1 MTDGA
6 SAVGRVPVTVLTGFL
21 GAGKTT
27 LLNRILREP
36 HGRRYLVVINE
47 FGEAGIDHDLVES
60 SDEVVMEM
68 NNGCICCTVRADLI
82 GILSRALGDGRP
94 FDAVIV
100 ETTGLADPGPVVQTF
115 FVDTSLSARLRLDA
129 VVTVVDAH
137 HIEGQ
142 LERAE
147 EASEQIA
154 MADIVVLNKADL
166 VAGAALDRVER
177 RLQSLNPLAAIHR
190 TSRCEVDLDAV
201 IDRRAFDLDRVL
213 AAEADFLTSDHAHE
227 HDLSIGSVSLAVQQP
242 VDQSK
247 LVEWLVALLQ
257 ERGAD
262 ILRCKGILDI
272 AGQER
277 RFVVQ
282 GVHMLLEGDYG
293 RAWRT
298 DEVRASKLVFIGR
311 NLDAAEL
318 QHAVNACTASIHA
331 RASSSHAPVKLQVQQ
346 VLV

>member
-1 MTDGA
+1 MTA
-6 SAVGRVPVTVLTGFL
+6 AATERLPVTVLTGFL

-27 LLNRILREP
+27 LLDRILREP

-47 FGEAGIDHDLVES
+47 FGETGIDHDLVES

-82 GILSRALGDGRP
+82 GILSRALADGRP

-115 FVDTSLSARLRLDA
+115 FVDTTLSERLRLDA

-137 HIEGQ
+137 HIESQ

-147 EASEQIA
+147 EAGEQVA
-154 MADIVVLNKADL
+154 MADIVILNKTDL
-166 VAGAALDRVER
+166 VTGAALDRVEQR
-177 RLQSLNPLAAIHR
+177 VRSLNPLAAIHR
-190 TSRCEVDLDAV
+190 TRRCEVALGAV
-201 IDRRAFDLDRVL
+201 LERRAFDLDRVL
-213 AAEADFLTSDHAHE
+213 ATEADFLTSDHAHE
-227 HDLSIGSVSLAVQQP
+227 HDRSIGSVSLVVRRP
-242 VDQSK
+242 VDQAK

-262 ILRCKGILDI
+262 ILRCKGILDV
-272 AGQER
+272 AGQDR

-293 RAWRT
+293 RAWRAG
-298 DEVRASKLVFIGR
+298 EARESKLVFIGR
-311 NLDAAEL
+311 NLDAVDLRAS
-318 QHAVNACTASIHA
+318 VDACTASSHA
-331 RASSSHAPVKLQVQQ
+331 RPSAEPCADGVAGSAGLW
-346 VLV
+346 

>member
-1 MTDGA
+1 MTAGA
-6 SAVGRVPVTVLTGFL
+6 SAAERVPVTVLTGFL

-82 GILSRALGDGRP
+82 GILSRAFAEDRP

-115 FVDTSLSARLRLDA
+115 FVDTSLSERLRLDA

-166 VAGAALDRVER
+166 VTGAALDRVER
-177 RLQSLNPLAAIHR
+177 RIRSLNALAAIHR

-213 AAEADFLTSDHAHE
+213 ATEADFLTSDHAHE
-227 HDLSIGSVSLAVQQP
+227 HDQSIGSVSLALRRP

-247 LVEWLVALLQ
+247 VVEWLVALLQ

-262 ILRCKGILDI
+262 ILRCKGILDV

-282 GVHMLLEGDYG
+282 GVHMLLEGDYS
-293 RAWRT
+293 RAWQAG
-298 DEVRASKLVFIGR
+298 EVRASKLVFIGR

-318 QHAVNACTASIHA
+318 QHAVHACTASSHA
-331 RASSSHAPVKLQVQQ
+331 RTPPSHASVELQVQQ

>member
-1 MTDGA
+1 MDE
-6 SAVGRVPVTVLTGFL
+6 VGDPAARIPVTVLTGFL

-60 SDEVVMEM
+60 ADEVVMEM

-82 GILSRALGDGRP
+82 DILSRSLQDGRP

-115 FVDTSLSARLRLDA
+115 FVDGRLSGRLRLDA

-137 HIEGQ
+137 HVESQ
-142 LERAE
+142 LVQAE
-147 EASEQIA
+147 EASEQVA
-154 MADIVVLNKADL
+154 MADIVVLNKTDL
-166 VAGAALDRVER
+166 VASAALDRVER
-177 RLQSLNPLAAIHR
+177 RLRTLNPLAEIHR
-190 TSRCEVDLDAV
+190 TRRCEIGLDAV

-227 HDLSIGSVSLAVQQP
+227 HDQSIGSVSLSLGRP
-242 VDQSK
+242 VDQAK

-262 ILRCKGILDI
+262 ILRCKGVLDV
-272 AGQER
+272 AGQDR

-293 RAWRT
+293 RAWRR
-298 DEVRASKLVFIGR
+298 DEARQGRLVFIGR
-311 NLDAAEL
+311 NLDATEL
-318 QHAVNACTASIHA
+318 QAGADACAWGRPPSPA
-331 RASSSHAPVKLQVQQ
+331 RVAGQAL
-346 VLV
+346 L